1 MGGPLSLPIVILVFV
16 LFAWKIISLHINKR
30 NSSQENNDMT
40 EEEANLKKF
49 LDMSDEER
57 KTYMENEY
65 KEIMVPIFSA
75 HKGYSSA

>member
-65 KEIMVPIFSA
+65 KLSLIHI
-75 HKGYSSA
+75 